1 MNVYIYNTCM
11 IIVQC
16 TRLKSRFA
24 IIWLIWL
31 IWRQL
36 WHWVSWDS
44 GSLIG
49 RPFTLFASWPLV
61 NMKQT
66 KRSAEEMPQDGLS
79 RSKSLKMSEANVLET
94 DAARSSTNSTKGL
107 LEGLEPSDV
116 SSSKLALILTHAS
129 SPVELFGQCSSSE
142 MIERIFA
149 WFGDGTM
156 DIPWYIP
163 GTNPP
168 QQSIV
173 SSMHNRQLQD
183 WSLFMYLYFG
193 DGYYKVSWQY
203 QYYHT

>member
-1 MNVYIYNTCM
+1 MIDGLVANECIYLQYLYDYCAVHSLEKPLCNHLAHLAHLKTTLTLSVVRFR
-11 IIVQC
+11 IIDWPSVHALC
-16 TRLKSRFA
+16 FVAL
-24 IIWLIWL
+24 
-31 IWRQL
+31 
-36 WHWVSWDS
+36 H
-44 GSLIG
+44 
-49 RPFTLFASWPLV
+49 WPLV

-183 WSLFMYLYFG
+183 
-193 DGYYKVSWQY
+193 
-203 QYYHT
+203 